1 MKQFDVFSAPGG
13 LLICILQHGFL
24 LDRETVMA
32 CPLTPSDDPA
42 VRGLTP
48 MTMLDGKRHI
58 LDITTQVSVRAAPL
72 RRLSPVASLE
82 AQRDEILDAI
92 NLVYWGL

>member
-1 MKQFDVFSAPGG
+1 MKQFDVFRAPGG
-13 LLICILQHGFL
+13 MMICILQHGFL

-32 CPLTPSDDPA
+32 CPLTPSDDP
-42 VRGLTP
+42 VVKGLTP
-48 MTMLDGKRHI
+48 AIMLEDKRHI
-58 LDITTQVSVRAAPL
+58 LDVTTQVSVRAAPL

-82 AQRDEILDAI
+82 SHRDEILDAI

>member
-1 MKQFDVFSAPGG
+1 MKQFDVFRAPGG
-13 LLICILQHGFL
+13 MMICILQHGFL

-32 CPLTPSDDPA
+32 CPLTPSDDP
-42 VRGLTP
+42 VVKGLTP
-48 MTMLDGKRHI
+48 AVMLEDKRHI
-58 LDITTQVSVRAAPL
+58 LDVTTQVSVRAAPL

-82 AQRDEILDAI
+82 NHRDEILDAI

>member
-1 MKQFDVFSAPGG
+1 MKQFDVFRAPGG
-13 LLICILQHGFL
+13 MMICILQYGFL

-32 CPLTPSDDPA
+32 CPLTPSDDP
-42 VRGLTP
+42 VVKGLTP
-48 MTMLDGKRHI
+48 AVMLEDKRHI
-58 LDITTQVSVRAAPL
+58 LDVTTQVSVRAAPL

-82 AQRDEILDAI
+82 SHRDEILDAI